1 MRTYAGLATAM
12 VGLAYLP
19 LVFERVCALPGLPTQ
34 LVALMLGM
42 LGCPLD
48 AARRSAAMFFEMAVH
63 FRAVL
68 EEFEAQGG
76 VRTLLNCLRSVC
88 LLLRNAQLAELR
100 LERQVAFHACHALR
114 RYLRAT
120 LVLLVHELQARVSPA
135 RTQAAAAASR
145 QHGQPASAQ
154 PWQLPPHKP
163 VDIGTEAVDGCVAAL
178 EGDRRLADAFARCD
192 WSALEAFLDQEGV
205 AVLLELL
212 LRKPLQDRCA
222 ARPGCCHGRLQSW
235 QAGCGW
241 PWLKAGRSSAQ
252 PRLGLS
258 CSVGRSA
265 NMVLL
270 WGRGTPRT
278 STQL

>member
-19 LVFERVCALPGLPTQ
+19 LVFERVCALPGLPAQ

-48 AARRSAAMFFEMAVH
+48 SARRSAAMFFEMAVH

-88 LLLRNAQLAELR
+88 LLLRNSQLAELR
-100 LERQVAFHACHALR
+100 LERQVAFHACHVLR

-135 RTQAAAAASR
+135 RQQAAAATAR
-145 QHGQPASAQ
+145 QPRQQQQQQQQQNQQHHHS
-154 PWQLPPHKP
+154 QLPLHKP
-163 VDIGTEAVDGCVAAL
+163 VDIGSEAVDSCVAAL
-178 EGDRRLADAFARCD
+178 ETDRRLADAFARCD
-192 WSALEAFLDQEGV
+192 WRALESFLDQEGV
-205 AVLLELL
+205 PVLLELL
-212 LRKPLQDRCA
+212 LRKPLQDRWA
-222 ARPGCCHGRLQSW
+222 PCCCCCCCCCLSWLLLQLRMITAT
-235 QAGCGW
+235 AGC
-241 PWLKAGRSSAQ
+241 
-252 PRLGLS
+252 
-258 CSVGRSA
+258 VY
-265 NMVLL
+265 N
-270 WGRGTPRT
+270 RT
-278 STQL
+278 ALVASGGIPI